1 MDCEKVNK
9 KFLNDFLDSD
19 SEASIFT
26 WLSCVYII
34 ILGSVKYLGKI
45 CEKTVLIC
53 ILRPDRLCMALQF

>member
-19 SEASIFT
+19 SEASIIT

-34 ILGSVKYLGKI
+34 ILEL
-45 CEKTVLIC
+45 EK
-53 ILRPDRLCMALQF
+53 